1 VFEAAVANRLAADGR
16 HTEGEAGRRLGAALS
31 RAGNVP
37 VPPKPWLPPE
47 ALTLV
52 REALE
57 GVVAGLERWPPVVGT
72 LPAGRAKDA
81 LGVVRRYG

>member
-1 VFEAAVANRLAADGR
+1 VANRLAAGGR
-16 HTEGEAGRRLGAALS
+16 HTEGQAGRRLEAALS

-52 REALE
+52 RQALE
-57 GVVAGLERWPPVVGT
+57 GVVAGLERRPPVVGT
-72 LPAGRAKDA
+72 PAAGR
-81 LGVVRRYG
+81 RRTR